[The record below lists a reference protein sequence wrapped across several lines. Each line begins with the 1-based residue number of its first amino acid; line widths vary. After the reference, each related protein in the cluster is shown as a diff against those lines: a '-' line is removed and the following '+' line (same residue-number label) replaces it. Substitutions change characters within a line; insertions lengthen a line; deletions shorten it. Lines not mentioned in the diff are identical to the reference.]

1 MDRVDGGFDSE
12 FEIKMKDNKQ
22 KIALP
27 GDALAI
33 SEEFLPGK
41 NAYDADGTIRA
52 LLSGSVVKDLAQREV
67 NVDPASIAK
76 TPAVGDVVVGQV
88 EAAQTST
95 AHLKIYYLN
104 GTPKPR
110 GFEGAIFLR
119 SGERGGRGMR
129 RTQVKLG
136 DIVRARVVSTMNGLI
151 ELSINEPHLGVL
163 ASLCSNCGYP
173 LTRGDRGARCER
185 CGNMED
191 RKFADDFGREPIQP

>member
-1 MDRVDGGFDSE
+1 MDRVDSGADSE
-12 FEIKMKDNKQ
+12 FEINMKDDKQ
-22 KIALP
+22 KMVLP

-52 LLSGSVVKDLAQREV
+52 LLAGNVVRDLSQREV
-67 NVDPASIAK
+67 MVKPVAIAK
-76 TPAVGDVVVGQV
+76 TPSVGDVVIGQV

-104 GTPKPR
+104 GVPKPR
-110 GFEGAIFLR
+110 GFEGALFLR
-119 SGERGGRGMR
+119 DQRAGRGMR

-136 DIVRARVVSTMNGLI
+136 DVVRARVVSTMNGLI
-151 ELSINEPHLGVL
+151 ELSINEPHLGVI
-163 ASLCSNCGYP
+163 ATLCSNCGHP
-173 LTRGDRGARCER
+173 LTRVDRGARCEQ

-191 RKFADDFGREPIQP
+191 RKFADDFGREPVQP

>member
-1 MDRVDGGFDSE
+1 VDRVDGRVDSE
-12 FEIKMKDNKQ
+12 FEIKMNDNKQ
-22 KIALP
+22 KTVLP

-52 LLSGSVVKDLAQREV
+52 LLAGSVVKDLAQREV
-67 NVDPASIAK
+67 TVNPVTIAK
-76 TPAVGDVVVGQV
+76 TPAVGDVVIGQV

-104 GTPKPR
+104 GAPKSR

-119 SGERGGRGMR
+119 DERGGRGMR

-136 DIVRARVVSTMNGLI
+136 DVVRATVVSTMNGMI
-151 ELSINEPHLGVL
+151 QLSISEPHLGVI
-163 ASLCSNCGYP
+163 ATMCSNCGNP
-173 LTRGDRGARCER
+173 LTRGERGARCEA